1 MLSNEDMK
9 RYEEMLK
16 SAAADQ
22 QSKTKPE
29 YLTEVAMPMVH
40 QPVNPKDMGY
50 SK

>member
-1 MLSNEDMK
+1 MLNNDDMERYEDM
-9 RYEEMLK
+9 LK
-16 SAAADQ
+16 TAMDQ

-29 YLTEVAMPMVH
+29 YLTEIAMPMVR